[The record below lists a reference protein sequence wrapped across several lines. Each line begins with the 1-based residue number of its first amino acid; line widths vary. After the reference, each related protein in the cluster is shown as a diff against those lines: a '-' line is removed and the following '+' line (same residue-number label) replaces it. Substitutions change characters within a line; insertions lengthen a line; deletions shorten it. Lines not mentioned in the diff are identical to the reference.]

1 MSRAEKSIK
10 AACKVKSHRQNFMA
24 AHDQG
29 GEKAMTKVLLQKKA
43 ECPQESHIFL
53 AAHNEV
59 LGLAR
64 KSHKA

>member
-1 MSRAEKSIK
+1 MSHAEKAIQ
-10 AACKVKSHRQNFMA
+10 AAYKVKSHRSDFIA

-29 GEKAMTKVLLQKKA
+29 GEKAMTSLLLHKKA
-43 ECPQESHIFL
+43 VCPQETHIFL

-64 KSHKA
+64 KAREA